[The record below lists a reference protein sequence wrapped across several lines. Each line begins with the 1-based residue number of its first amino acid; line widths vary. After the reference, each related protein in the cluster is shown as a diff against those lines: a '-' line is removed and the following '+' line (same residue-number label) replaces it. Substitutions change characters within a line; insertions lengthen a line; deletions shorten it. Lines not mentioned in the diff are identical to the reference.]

1 MQNNDPTD
9 YESYESYDT
18 SHLLDSVL
26 DQLQLPDDAALS
38 ETLGVAPSVISGIRD
53 MRLPLEPEM
62 LIRIHEITGIS
73 IIGLR
78 NILGDRRKKLRFP
91 DDPKGSAA

>member
-9 YESYESYDT
+9 YESYDI

-38 ETLGVAPSVISGIRD
+38 DMLGVAPSVISGIRH
-53 MRLPLEPEM
+53 MALPLEPAM

-91 DDPKGSAA
+91 EDPKGIAR